1 MSISMK
7 LTISMNEKKIQ
18 EMREE
23 KASPLLFLLKAVVS
37 CVEKHAEVPIQ
48 AATIVLSKNEII
60 LITLQVDAEDKG
72 RVESA
77 LPFCPIVKTLKV
89 DVLVTT

>member
-1 MSISMK
+1 MAISMK

-23 KASPLLFLLKAVVS
+23 KVSPLLFLLKAVVS

-48 AATIVLSKNEII
+48 AATIVLSRNEII
-60 LITLQVDAEDKG
+60 LITLHVDAEDKEQ
-72 RVESA
+72 VEST